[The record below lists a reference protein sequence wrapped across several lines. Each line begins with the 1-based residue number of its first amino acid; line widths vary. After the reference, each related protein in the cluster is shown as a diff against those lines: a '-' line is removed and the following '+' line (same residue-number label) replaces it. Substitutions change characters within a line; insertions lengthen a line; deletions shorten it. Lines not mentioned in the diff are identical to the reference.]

1 MARTYRHRVA
11 LQEPVP
17 TQDSTTG
24 EVFVF
29 WSTVADCS
37 SIPCEVLTGP
47 GREFKASGTTQA
59 ETSLRVA
66 FRWFDGLLPTW
77 RLVYNGK
84 TYNSGSIET
93 DATGRREYRL
103 TCTGLGE
110 ALPALPTPVSAV
122 IAANGTTLTW
132 TFSAPLGGSGTLGW
146 ALSGATIASGT
157 VAGLTVTQTIS
168 QVLAGATV
176 TGGYS
181 ATTGNLAG
189 YGGDVATFSSFA
201 ITNNS
206 QVGAGYK
213 LDDDGT
219 NAALFGVALLPTAS
233 PARRRA
239 AYTLTATNQ
248 ILVAMPASIV
258 AAPGLAPLADGV
270 PRVCGFKIRSVPA
283 AGSIGDI
290 IFQVYNYGG
299 AGSVLVNANVT
310 KDDGATT
317 GTIQGQAGTYPP
329 SVASFGSAFTGQLV
343 GAKVAVEMLLAAGN
357 LSAKLWVNGALLGA
371 SASIATDGGVFAD
384 LYVQDGAGAGG
395 LVDIEAIPGAQDG
408 LDATYGTFSA
418 GAVGMDDEP
427 L

>member
-1 MARTYRHRVA
+1 MPRTYRHRVA
-11 LQEPVP
+11 LQEPVQI
-17 TQDSTTG
+17 QDSTTG

-47 GREFKASGTTQA
+47 GREFKSSGTTQA

-77 RLVYNGK
+77 RLVWNGK
-84 TYNSGSIET
+84 TYNVGSIEL

-181 ATTGNLAG
+181 ATTGNLVG

-206 QVGAGYK
+206 QVSAGYK

-219 NAALFGVALLPTAS
+219 NAALFGVALLPTIPQAYL
-233 PARRRA
+233 RA
-239 AYTLTATNQ
+239 TYTLTATSQ
-248 ILVAMPASIV
+248 VLVATPASIT
-258 AAPGLAPLADGV
+258 ASPGLVTLVADVPL
-270 PRVCGFKIRSVPA
+270 VCGFTIHSVPSA
-283 AGSIGDI
+283 GDI
-290 IFQVYNYGG
+290 DAFLFQIYNYGG
-299 AGSVLVNANVT
+299 SGSVLFNALVT
-310 KDDGATT
+310 KDTGATT
-317 GTIQGQAGTYPP
+317 GTIQAQFGTAY
-329 SVASFGSAFTGQLV
+329 SGELTD
-343 GAKVAVEMLLAAGN
+343 AKVAFQLTLSGGD
-357 LSAKLWVNGALLGA
+357 LSAKFFVNGTLLGT
-371 SASIATDGGVFAD
+371 STPIATDGGVFAD
-384 LYVQDGAGAGG
+384 LQIIDGATADPGG
-395 LVDIEAIPGAQDG
+395 VIDIQCVP
-408 LDATYGTFSA
+408 DAAALATGYGTFDA
-418 GAVGMDDEP
+418 GAVDMVGTS